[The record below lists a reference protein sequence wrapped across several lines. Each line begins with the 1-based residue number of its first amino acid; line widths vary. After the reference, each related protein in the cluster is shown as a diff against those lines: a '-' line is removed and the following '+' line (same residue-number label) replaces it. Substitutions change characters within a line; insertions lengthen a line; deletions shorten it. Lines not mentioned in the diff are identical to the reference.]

1 MFIGHFALGMGAKK
15 MVPEV
20 SLGTLFLAGQFA
32 DLLWPTLLLAGVEVV
47 RIQPGVTA
55 VTPLDFVRYP
65 YSHSLLALLV
75 WAVLFSLAY
84 LAFHRSRTAAAVTLG
99 ALVLSHWLLDFVVH
113 RPDLPLTL
121 GGSELFGLGLW
132 DSLPATLAV
141 ELTLFAAGVA
151 LYARSTEAL
160 DRQGRWGFWSL
171 VAFLLI
177 VYFANLFGPP
187 PPSVDAV
194 AWTTQAMWLLVL
206 WGWWVDRHRRPRDL
220 MLLNFNNA

>member
-1 MFIGHFALGMGAKK
+1 MFVGHFALGMGAKK
-15 MVPEV
+15 IVPEV

-55 VTPLDFVRYP
+55 VTPLVFVRYP
-65 YSHSLLALLV
+65 YSHSLLALVGWAIAFALV
-75 WAVLFSLAY
+75 Y
-84 LAFHRSRTAAAVTLG
+84 LALRRSRVAAAVTLG

-113 RPDLPLTL
+113 RPDLPLTP
-121 GGSELFGLGLW
+121 GGSERFGLGLW

-141 ELTLFAAGVA
+141 ELLLFIAGVA

-160 DRQGRWGFWSL
+160 DRQGRWGFWCL

-187 PPSVDAV
+187 PPNVNAV

-206 WGWWVDRHRRPRDL
+206 WGWWVDRHRRSRNPMVPSVQGR
-220 MLLNFNNA
+220 

>member
-15 MVPEV
+15 MAPEV
-20 SLGTLFLAGQFA
+20 SLGTLFLACQLA
-32 DLLWPTLLLAGVEVV
+32 DLLWPALLLAGVEVV

-65 YSHSLLALLV
+65 YSHSLLALLI
-75 WAVLFSLAY
+75 WSVLFSLTY
-84 LAFHRSRTAAAVTLG
+84 LAFRRSRTKAAVTLG

-113 RPDLPLTL
+113 RPDLPVIP
-121 GGSELFGLGLW
+121 GGSERFGLGVW

-141 ELTLFAAGVA
+141 ELPLFAAGVV
-151 LYARSTEAL
+151 LYARSTVAL

-171 VAFLLI
+171 IAFLLI
-177 VYFANLFGPP
+177 VYLANLFGPP

-206 WGWWVDRHRRPRDL
+206 WGWWVDRHRRPAL
-220 MLLNFNNA
+220 PLHAHL